1 MQLVNQNRNGTV
13 LEFTPDELATMSNAL
28 NESLEGIE
36 EWEFATRMGATRAEV
51 MELLDAL
58 NRLQSSGQV
67 E

>member
-1 MQLVNQNRNGTV
+1 MPFRLPQDTCAGKRERGI
-13 LEFTPDELATMSNAL
+13 SNAL

-58 NRLQSSGQV
+58 IRLQSSGQG
-67 E
+67 